1 MAQAL
6 SRVNHPLP
14 QLDKDP
20 AKIAGMFDGIA
31 GRYDLLNTVLSA
43 GIDRYWRWRAVR
55 SLRLT
60 GRETAV
66 DLCTGTADLVVALAR
81 PGRAARVV
89 GVDFSAAML
98 RRGIEKARGHAA
110 AVPWLLAR
118 GDAMR
123 IPLATASAD
132 GLTIAFGIR
141 NVRDHAAAVADCL
154 RVLKPGGR
162 LAIVEISMPRIPV
175 LRQVYAWYFTR
186 LLPRIGRLV
195 SRHAEA
201 YAYLPASVGA
211 WVTPEAFSATLAG
224 AGFAEIRAVPLTLGT
239 VYLFTAIRPDRGPR
253 G

>member
-1 MAQAL
+1 MNSA
-6 SRVNHPLP
+6 LP

-20 AKIAGMFDGIA
+20 ARIAGMFDAIA
-31 GRYDLLNTVLSA
+31 GRYDLLNTVLSG

-55 SLRLT
+55 SLALT

-89 GVDFSAAML
+89 GVDFSPAML
-98 RRGIEKARGHAA
+98 RHGLAKVRSRAPAA
-110 AVPWLLAR
+110 AWQLAQ

-123 IPLATASAD
+123 LPLASGSAD

-141 NVRDHAAAVADCL
+141 NVRDHAVAVADCL

-162 LAIVEISMPRIPV
+162 LAILEISTPRVPV
-175 LRQVYAWYFTR
+175 FRQVYAWYFTR

-195 SRHAEA
+195 SHHTDA
-201 YAYLPASVGA
+201 YTYLPASVVG
-211 WVTPEAFSATLAG
+211 WVTPEAFCATLQA
-224 AGFAEIRAVPLTLGT
+224 AGFAEVRAVPLTFGA
-239 VYLFTAIRPDRGPR
+239 VYLYTAVRPDHGTKVVQP
-253 G
+253 